1 VPRLVPAEAQ
11 QPTCTFC
18 VALLQ
23 QLDRQALED
32 HGEAA
37 HRLGPGKGHL
47 SDPVGGAL
55 DAWRPGMQVGQERT
69 AVEMAPGPL
78 LGVVVDRKLRPAF
91 GTGKPSGFRMLGP
104 QLDTA
109 PVYGQ
114 LDPTHLP
121 WRDESQQVAVE
132 LGVTYHPIVAEDLH
146 VDPANISSGN
156 SPTHK
161 PEAPFF

>member
-1 VPRLVPAEAQ
+1 ME
-11 QPTCTFC
+11 
-18 VALLQ
+18 
-23 QLDRQALED
+23 
-32 HGEAA
+32 
-37 HRLGPGKGHL
+37 
-47 SDPVGGAL
+47 
-55 DAWRPGMQVGQERT
+55 VGQERA

-109 PVYGQ
+109 PVYKQ

-121 WRDESQQVAVE
+121 WSDEPQQVAVE
-132 LGVTYHPIVAEDLH
+132 LGVTHRPIVAEDLH
-146 VDPANISSGN
+146 VDLANISSGN

-161 PEAPFF
+161 PEAPPKGLRRTESQGPDTIPHRQVENTRRQNTRNSRASNAGLDQLTNTER